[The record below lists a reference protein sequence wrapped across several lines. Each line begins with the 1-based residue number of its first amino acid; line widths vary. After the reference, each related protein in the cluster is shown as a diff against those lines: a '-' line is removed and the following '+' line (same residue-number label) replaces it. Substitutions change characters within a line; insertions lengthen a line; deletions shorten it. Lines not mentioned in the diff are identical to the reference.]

1 MKYYHTELSDAHFT
15 LSHLSTSGQVFTYWQ
30 ASPGKFAEAFT
41 TNSNLKVPNII
52 RLVATRLESKVFS
65 LERLYPSYPMEVSKS
80 QTNIKSTRTFGSK
93 EIGQ

>member
-1 MKYYHTELSDAHFT
+1 MSQYVLLHHITGQEIFLAKQIMKYYHTELSDAHFT

-52 RLVATRLESKVFS
+52 RLVATRLESCSAWKGNG
-65 LERLYPSYPMEVSKS
+65 VS
-80 QTNIKSTRTFGSK
+80 
-93 EIGQ
+93 GQ